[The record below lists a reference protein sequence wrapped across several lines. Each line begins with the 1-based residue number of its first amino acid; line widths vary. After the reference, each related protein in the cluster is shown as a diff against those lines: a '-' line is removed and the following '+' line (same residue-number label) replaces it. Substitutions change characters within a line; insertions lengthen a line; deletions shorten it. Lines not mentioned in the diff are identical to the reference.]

1 MKIILPTKAWLAQTS
16 YRLFLSGSIK

>member
-16 YRLFLSGSIK
+16 YQLFLSGSIK